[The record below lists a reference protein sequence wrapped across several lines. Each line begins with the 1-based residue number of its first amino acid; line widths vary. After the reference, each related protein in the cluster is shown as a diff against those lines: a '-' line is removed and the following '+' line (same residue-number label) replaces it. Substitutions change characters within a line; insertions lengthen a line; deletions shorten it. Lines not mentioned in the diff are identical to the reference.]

1 MEKLRLKTGS
11 QSTPKEFR
19 RMVKAIVDMNNEKHH
34 IPDYTFELDGD
45 LFIIRPR
52 PEFSDIYAE
61 PETIDALDK
70 VALPNSAYDNA
81 RKHAAGFDLYFL
93 EREWRDMLSDKK
105 SIPQNP
111 SGSFVNFVKSY
122 VKRNGKARQ
131 LI

>member
-1 MEKLRLKTGS
+1 
-11 QSTPKEFR
+11 
-19 RMVKAIVDMNNEKHH
+19 MVKAIVDMNNRKQH

-52 PEFSDIYAE
+52 AEFTEIYTE
-61 PETIDALDK
+61 PETIDALDQIR
-70 VALPNSAYDNA
+70 LPDSAYNSA
-81 RKHAAGFDLYFL
+81 RKHGAGYDLHFL
-93 EREWRDMLSDKK
+93 EREWRDMLSAKR

-122 VKRNGKARQ
+122 VQRNGTARQ

>member
-1 MEKLRLKTGS
+1 
-11 QSTPKEFR
+11 
-19 RMVKAIVDMNNEKHH
+19 MVKAIVDMNNEKQH
-34 IPDYTFELDGD
+34 IPDYTFELSGD

-52 PEFSDIYAE
+52 AEFTEIYTA

-70 VALPNSAYDNA
+70 VMLPNSAYDNA
-81 RKHAAGFDLYFL
+81 RKHAGGFDIYFL
-93 EREWRDMLSDKK
+93 EREWRDMLSSKK

-122 VKRNGKARQ
+122 VKRNGEARL

>member
-1 MEKLRLKTGS
+1 
-11 QSTPKEFR
+11 
-19 RMVKAIVDMNNEKHH
+19 
-34 IPDYTFELDGD
+34 

-61 PETIDALDK
+61 PEMIDALDQIR
-70 VALPNSAYDNA
+70 LPDTAYDTA

-122 VKRNGKARQ
+122 VLRNGTARQ